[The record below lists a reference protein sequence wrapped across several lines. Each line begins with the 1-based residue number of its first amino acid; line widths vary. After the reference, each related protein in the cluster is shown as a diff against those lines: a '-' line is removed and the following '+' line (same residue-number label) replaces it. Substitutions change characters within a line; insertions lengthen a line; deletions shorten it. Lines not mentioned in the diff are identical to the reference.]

1 MKKFFLIML
10 LTSTTISATTYHCIM
25 NDHYELTSYSGSSRF
40 ERPSKEEYEKCL
52 DERGTNS
59 GWRRCR
65 PYIYEDTINND
76 NEFLTNKLMIN
87 YDNSTLQFL
96 RNGVIQKGE
105 VKYSSWGRTKKNQ
118 INSMTDYN
126 EYSCGSMEKSTSS
139 LFSQPDQYD
148 DYTINRYF
156 TSCLNKDNKA
166 AQGQGANFLQVT
178 FFPTN
183 LELPFIKREINTS
196 EFSGTALS
204 VKRHDFHSE
213 YGDKRSF
220 ILFPSDNAL
229 MLQITYFYADKI
241 ARKDSIRNLIRSKYS
256 CTAR

>member
-1 MKKFFLIML
+1 MKKIFLIIL

-25 NDHYELTSYSGSSRF
+25 NDHYKLTSYSGGRF

-52 DERGTNS
+52 DEHGTNS
-59 GWRRCR
+59 GWRCK
-65 PYIYEDTINND
+65 PYIYEETINND

-96 RNGVIQKGE
+96 RNGMIQKGE
-105 VKYSSWGRTKKNQ
+105 VTYSSWGRTKKNQ

-126 EYSCGSMEKSTSS
+126 EYSCGSMEKSTDSII
-139 LFSQPDQYD
+139 SQPDQYND
-148 DYTINRYF
+148 F
-156 TSCLNKDNKA
+156 TKNSYSTKCLKQDNKVD
-166 AQGQGANFLQVT
+166 QGQGADFLQVT

-196 EFSGTALS
+196 EFSGTALA
-204 VKRHDFHSE
+204 VKRHDFQSE

-220 ILFPSDNAL
+220 MVFPSDNAL
-229 MLQITYFYADKI
+229 MLQIAYFYADEI
-241 ARKDSIRNLIRSKYS
+241 ARKDSLRELIRSKYS